1 MLHRKS
7 GSGSTFSSLRRSDN
21 KDAMIRLHIRAPGE
35 GGGQQ
40 RLRVEVA
47 PDATLLFLSCT
58 LAARHLA
65 ACPPAG
71 FRLSLNR
78 RDAIGAFPPPPERG

>member
-1 MLHRKS
+1 
-7 GSGSTFSSLRRSDN
+7 
-21 KDAMIRLHIRAPGE
+21 MIRLHIRAPGGE

-78 RDAIGAFPPPPERG
+78 RDAIGAFPPPRSPQTWLKCTQTADPVSAVCQAR

>member
-1 MLHRKS
+1 
-7 GSGSTFSSLRRSDN
+7 
-21 KDAMIRLHIRAPGE
+21 MIRLHIRAPGGE

>member
-1 MLHRKS
+1 
-7 GSGSTFSSLRRSDN
+7 
-21 KDAMIRLHIRAPGE
+21 MIRLHIRAPGGE

-78 RDAIGAFPPPPERG
+78 RDAIGTCRPPRRCAAVHLSRLRQETRIPSSPPPKRG